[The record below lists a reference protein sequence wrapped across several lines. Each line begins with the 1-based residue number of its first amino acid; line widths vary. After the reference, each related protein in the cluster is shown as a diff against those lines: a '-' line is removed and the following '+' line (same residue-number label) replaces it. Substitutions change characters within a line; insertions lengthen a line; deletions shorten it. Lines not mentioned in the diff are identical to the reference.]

1 MTERGRRR
9 IAIGTQVR
17 RWRTERALSLPRVAE
32 RSGLDIGYLAQI
44 EGDEAAPSLDALAAL
59 AAALDVPPA
68 WLLLED
74 APAPRVVR
82 GRDRTSQTLPGGAAA
97 ERADGG
103 ASRGM
108 SILHVK
114 AAPGT
119 GTGEHSHPGE
129 EHHVVLQGRWL
140 MRQGEHEVE
149 LGPGDYLAWDG
160 TSPHDAEVV
169 GTEPGEMLIV
179 SGRAERGA

>member
-1 MTERGRRR
+1 M
-9 IAIGTQVR
+9 
-17 RWRTERALSLPRVAE
+17 AE
-32 RSGLDIGYLAQI
+32 RSGLDLGYLAQI

-82 GRDRTSQTLPGGAAA
+82 VRDRARQSLPGGAAA
-97 ERADGG
+97 ERIDGG
-103 ASRGM
+103 ASRGL
-108 SILHVK
+108 SILHVT
-114 AAPGT
+114 ADPGT

-129 EHHVVLQGRWL
+129 EHHVILAGRWL

-149 LGPGDYLAWDG
+149 LEPGDYLAWDG
-160 TSPHDAEVV
+160 TTPHDAEVV
-169 GTEPGEMLIV
+169 GAEPGEMLIV
-179 SGRAERGA
+179 SRRAERSH